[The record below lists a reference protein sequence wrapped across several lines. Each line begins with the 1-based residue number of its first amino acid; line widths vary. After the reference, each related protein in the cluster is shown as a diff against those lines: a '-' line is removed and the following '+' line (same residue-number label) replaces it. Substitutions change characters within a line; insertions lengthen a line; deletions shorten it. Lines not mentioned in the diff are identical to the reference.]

1 MKNKLE
7 LNNNKLS
14 RLLNFKDINSSSKSM
29 KLLKSLDF
37 DLKRKII
44 DKNFFQTEDKKNLK
58 NNSTKLLNMRKFR
71 KKNCK

>member
-44 DKNFFQTEDKKNLK
+44 DKKFFQTEDKKKLK
-58 NNSTKLLNMRKFR
+58 KQ
-71 KKNCK
+71 

>member
-1 MKNKLE
+1 
-7 LNNNKLS
+7 
-14 RLLNFKDINSSSKSM
+14 M